1 MQFSARYKTVGS
13 MAIPE
18 GAETEVLGDAHSG
31 YIVNVAR
38 EIGEEAVRVPRSISA
53 KLKVHQVGIYI
64 CASLAEPKLSSYH
77 TSISLVTCTSGH

>member
-1 MQFSARYKTVGS
+1 MQFSARYKTIGS
-13 MAIPE
+13 MGGVKTIPE

-53 KLKVHQVGIYI
+53 KLKVHQVSIYI
-64 CASLAEPKLSSYH
+64 CASLVGPEPKSS
-77 TSISLVTCTSGH
+77 S